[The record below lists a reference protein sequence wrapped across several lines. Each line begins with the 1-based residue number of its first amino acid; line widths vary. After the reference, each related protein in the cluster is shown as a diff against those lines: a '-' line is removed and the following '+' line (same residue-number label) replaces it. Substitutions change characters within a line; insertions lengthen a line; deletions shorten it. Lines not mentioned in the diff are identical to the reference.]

1 MVHLMFIAYDL
12 HPTYFLRVFEAVYNT
27 KTYKEPPKIKPK
39 RGFLSHLENGEEEC
53 CRSLES

>member
-1 MVHLMFIAYDL
+1 MFIAYDL